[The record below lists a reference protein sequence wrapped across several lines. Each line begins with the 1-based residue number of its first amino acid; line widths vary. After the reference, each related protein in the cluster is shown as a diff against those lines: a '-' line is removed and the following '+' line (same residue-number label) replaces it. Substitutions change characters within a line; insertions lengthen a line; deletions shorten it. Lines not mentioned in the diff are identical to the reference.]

1 MIANWRGKLGAGLSA
16 LVPSPC
22 LLCGAD
28 AEFGSDATQL
38 CADCAADMPMLG
50 DVCRVCAEPL
60 ASYSEICHHC
70 EEQTPA
76 FESVTPAF
84 RYAWPLN
91 LLITGFKFDGQ
102 YVIGDSLA
110 KLMARRFSGHQF
122 DVDLLVPTPLHPERL
137 TQRGYN
143 QADVLAEHL
152 AETFQLLLDKELLIR
167 TVNTE
172 AQSGKNRRQR
182 LENLSKAFEVTRVLD
197 GERIAVV
204 DDVLTTGVTADR
216 MANALLKA
224 GASSVEVWVL
234 ARTANE

>member
-1 MIANWRGKLGAGLSA
+1 MPVLG
-16 LVPSPC
+16 
-22 LLCGAD
+22 
-28 AEFGSDATQL
+28 E
-38 CADCAADMPMLG
+38 
-50 DVCRVCAEPL
+50 VCRVCAEPL
-60 ASYSEICHHC
+60 VNFSDLCHHC

-76 FESVTPAF
+76 FDSVTSAF

-102 YVIGDSLA
+102 YLLGDSLA
-110 KLMARRFSGHQF
+110 KLMARRFVGQNMEI
-122 DVDLLVPTPLHPERL
+122 DLLLPTPLHPERL
-137 TQRGYN
+137 AQRGYN
-143 QADVLAEHL
+143 QAAVLAEHL
-152 AETFQLLLDKELLIR
+152 AETFQLKLDAELLIR

-172 AQSGKNRRQR
+172 AQSGKNRSQR
-182 LENLSKAFEVTRVLD
+182 LENLSGAFEVTRRLN
-197 GERIAVV
+197 GERIALV